1 MSPSWRGIPEVLGR
15 LFGPIPLLLLPP
27 SLLLLLLLCPHASRG
42 DCKLPP
48 QLPNSQADLKGLT
61 SFRKGDM
68 VTYICDKGFFKIP
81 GKTDTVFCLE
91 NNEWS
96 QITAF
101 CNRSCNVP
109 TRLSFAS
116 LKTPYKTINYFPLGI
131 VVEYEC
137 RKGFIR
143 NHSLSGNITCLQNYT
158 WSEAD
163 EFCKKK
169 SCPNP
174 GEIINGHITIKT
186 SILFGGLITFSC
198 NTGYELVGVTFTYC
212 LLKGD
217 DVDWGDPF
225 PECKESPQISKV
237 TPAPQMPTTTDV
249 PGTKAPSTA
258 QRHTT
263 VIVPATEVT
272 STPQELITVNF
283 SATEAPLT
291 PQKSTTLNI
300 PAIEFP
306 SSLQKP
312 VTANVPAAEAT
323 STPQKPTKI
332 NSSATKTLLTA
343 QKSTLHVPTNP
354 QKPTSN
360 ISVMETPSTPQ
371 KPTKINSSATK
382 TLLTAQKSTLHVPTN
397 PQKPTSSISVMETP
411 STPQKPTKINSSATK
426 TLLIA
431 QKSTLHV
438 PTNPQKPTS
447 NISVMETPSTPQKPI
462 TANDSFTIAK
472 ITPVSNALSTETP
485 SAAQT
490 PIMAN
495 SSVTQTIPKT
505 QRLTTAKASFTQSLP
520 GTQKFTA
527 IHAPV
532 TKSLHTTQRR
542 PSAPISATR
551 SKAVP
556 RTSTPI
562 HARSTPIHA
571 TTPIHARRTPTGKGT
586 PSAGV
591 SNIILGIVAVTS
603 ITGIIILGKIFWDR
617 GKSGSYYPQE
627 NNKTQNVTFHNL
639 NETGNASEV

>member
-15 LFGPIPLLLLPP
+15 LQGLTPLLPP
-27 SLLLLLLLCPHASRG
+27 LLPLLLLLLCPQASWG

-48 QLPNSQADLKGLT
+48 DMPNAQADLKGLT
-61 SFRKGDM
+61 SFPEGDM
-68 VTYICDKGFFKIP
+68 VTYKCNKGFINIP
-81 GKTDTVFCLE
+81 GKPDTVVCLKG
-91 NNEWS
+91 NEWS

-109 TRLSFAS
+109 TRLYFAS
-116 LKTPYKTINYFPLGI
+116 LKNPYRSQNYFPLGT

-137 RKGFIR
+137 RKGFKR
-143 NHSLSGNITCLQNYT
+143 NHSLSGNLTCLQNFT
-158 WSEAD
+158 WSKPD

-174 GEIINGHITIKT
+174 GEIINGHVNIKT
-186 SILFGGLITFSC
+186 GILFGGLITFSC
-198 NTGYELVGVTFTYC
+198 NTGYELVGVTSSYC

-217 DVDWGDPF
+217 DVDWDNPF
-225 PECKESPQISKV
+225 PECKASSQISEV
-237 TPAPQMPTTTDV
+237 TPTLLIPTTVDV

-258 QRHTT
+258 QKHTT

-272 STPQELITVNF
+272 STPQELTTVNF
-283 SATEAPLT
+283 SATEALLT

-312 VTANVPAAEAT
+312 ITANVPAMEAT
-323 STPQKPTKI
+323 
-332 NSSATKTLLTA
+332 
-343 QKSTLHVPTNP
+343 
-354 QKPTSN
+354 
-360 ISVMETPSTPQ
+360 
-371 KPTKINSSATK
+371 
-382 TLLTAQKSTLHVPTN
+382 
-397 PQKPTSSISVMETP
+397 

-431 QKSTLHV
+431 QKSTLHD

-447 NISVMETPSTPQKPI
+447 NISVMETLSTPQKPI
-462 TANDSFTIAK
+462 RADDSFTIAK

-485 SAAQT
+485 PAAQT

-495 SSVTQTIPKT
+495 SSVSQAIPQT
-505 QRLTTAKASFTQSLP
+505 QRLTTAKVSFTQSLL

-527 IHAPV
+527 LHAPV
-532 TKSLHTTQRR
+532 TKSLHTTQRL

-551 SKAVP
+551 STAVP
-556 RTSTPI
+556 RATTPF
-562 HARSTPIHA
+562 HARSTP
-571 TTPIHARRTPTGKGT
+571 TRKGT
-586 PSAGV
+586 PSSGV
-591 SNIILGIVAVTS
+591 SNIISGLVAGTL

-617 GKSGSYYPQE
+617 GKSGAHICNTDSFAHDSGSHWLFDLAKKEIRRKCTQVHRLLVVSYKFLEPW
-627 NNKTQNVTFHNL
+627 TQYMQ
-639 NETGNASEV
+639 